1 MRNLDKSLRLE
12 LIMKKLASLM
22 LALLVMAQLAIAVE
36 FTGTYTDARAKSAS
50 LNKPLLLE
58 FSTDW

>member
-1 MRNLDKSLRLE
+1 MKNLDKSLQQE
-12 LIMKKLASLM
+12 TIMKKIASLT
-22 LALLVMAQLAIAVE
+22 LALLFLAQVAVAVE
-36 FTGTYTDARAKSAS
+36 FTGSYADAKAKSAS